1 MGVGKRQKRTRRG
14 ASCVLSR
21 YIPPGGNPRDSCS
34 LLLTYPN
41 SPRPPAAP
49 PPPPRPF
56 RANVFR
62 SSPFSRSFSAP
73 MHLRGGKEACP
84 REKRVCAFLRVNAPP
99 RGGYAALVFS
109 LFLSTPHP
117 QALSSPGRI
126 SLSSSSNPRYSFT
139 YVRAIYRLRQR
150 ARESRFAS
158 PANFLGNAASS
169 FSSPDVTLPITR
181 GDTGLCPLP

>member
-1 MGVGKRQKRTRRG
+1 MGVGKRQKRTKRA

-21 YIPPGGNPRDSCS
+21 YIPPEVTPAILALFFSP
-34 LLLTYPN
+34 THPN
-41 SPRPPAAP
+41 SPRDRPLPPPAPTVPRQRVSLFSFLSVVFCPRAP
-49 PPPPRPF
+49 P
-56 RANVFR
+56 
-62 SSPFSRSFSAP
+62 
-73 MHLRGGKEACP
+73 GGKEACP

-109 LFLSTPHP
+109 LFLSMPHP

-150 ARESRFAS
+150 ARIPIRESGEFSRKRGLLFLFARRH
-158 PANFLGNAASS
+158 A
-169 FSSPDVTLPITR
+169 PDHTR
-181 GDTGLCPLP
+181 RYRLCPLP

>member
-1 MGVGKRQKRTRRG
+1 MRPISIYT
-14 ASCVLSR
+14 S
-21 YIPPGGNPRDSCS
+21 GGNPRDSCS

-41 SPRPPAAP
+41 SPRPPAATAT
-49 PPPPRPF
+49 PRPF

-73 MHLRGGKEACP
+73 VHLRGGKEACP

-109 LFLSTPHP
+109 LFLSMPHP

-150 ARESRFAS
+150 ARIPIRESGEFSRKRGLLFLFARRHAPDRTRRYQVVPPALKLSTEASLYMYRF
-158 PANFLGNAASS
+158 
-169 FSSPDVTLPITR
+169 R
-181 GDTGLCPLP
+181 